1 MTFFVRSYSKPFRK
15 TLKNLIVNQTLIQE
29 ILEVVEQAAI
39 ASAKL
44 TGLGQKD
51 EADAA
56 AVEAMRLR
64 MGKIEMKGKIVI
76 GEGERDEAPMLYIG
90 EEVGSGSGPGV
101 DFAVDPCEGTNLC
114 ANNHRGSMAVWQPL
128 IPAVFLM
135 LLIFT

>member
-1 MTFFVRSYSKPFRK
+1 MHFIWDHTQNLLENPQ
-15 TLKNLIVNQTLIQE
+15 NLIVNQTLIQE

-51 EADAA
+51 DADAA

-76 GEGERDEAPMLYIG
+76 GKGERDEAPK
-90 EEVGSGSGPGV
+90 
-101 DFAVDPCEGTNLC
+101 D
-114 ANNHRGSMAVWQPL
+114 
-128 IPAVFLM
+128 
-135 LLIFT
+135 

>member
-1 MTFFVRSYSKPFRK
+1 MDR
-15 TLKNLIVNQTLIQE
+15 TLVQE

-56 AVEAMRLR
+56 AVEAMRKR
-64 MGKIEMKGKIVI
+64 MGTIQMQGRIVI

-90 EEVGSGSGPGV
+90 EEVGSGTGPGV

-114 ANNHRGSMAVWQPL
+114 ANSQRGGHRLRQTSRTVLVRASADVRVQGAV
-128 IPAVFLM
+128 
-135 LLIFT
+135 

>member
-1 MTFFVRSYSKPFRK
+1 M
-15 TLKNLIVNQTLIQE
+15 NQTLIQE

-90 EEVGSGSGPGV
+90 E
-101 DFAVDPCEGTNLC
+101 DC
-114 ANNHRGSMAVWQPL
+114 
-128 IPAVFLM
+128 
-135 LLIFT
+135 LLYTSPSPRDATLSRMPSSA

>member
-1 MTFFVRSYSKPFRK
+1 M
-15 TLKNLIVNQTLIQE
+15 NQTLIQE

-64 MGKIEMKGKIVI
+64 MGKIKMKGKIVI

-90 EEVGSGSGPGV
+90 E
-101 DFAVDPCEGTNLC
+101 
-114 ANNHRGSMAVWQPL
+114 R
-128 IPAVFLM
+128 
-135 LLIFT
+135 

>member
-1 MTFFVRSYSKPFRK
+1 MTFFMRSYSKP
-15 TLKNLIVNQTLIQE
+15 LENPQNLIVNQTLIQE

-64 MGKIEMKGKIVI
+64 MGKIEMKGKLLLEKVK
-76 GEGERDEAPMLYIG
+76 EMKH
-90 EEVGSGSGPGV
+90 
-101 DFAVDPCEGTNLC
+101 LC
-114 ANNHRGSMAVWQPL
+114 F
-128 IPAVFLM
+128 I
-135 LLIFT
+135 